1 MDYNG
6 SDYLKTKGTLN
17 SRSMAVWSEFD
28 GSEGNMASFNINRIC
43 CLLLLVLVEWTVPQN
58 GKFYYFFLILYVA
71 QPLCLGICPGDSQ
84 NSYTRHALTDVYTL
98 FMLWNTAI
106 CLCFVIS
113 VTLLWKD
120 SNALVLEFS
129 LSLSTRTSYPVNPYI
144 PLPPPKTEE

>member
-1 MDYNG
+1 M
-6 SDYLKTKGTLN
+6 KTKGTLI
-17 SRSMAVWSEFD
+17 AEVWRFEEEFD

-129 LSLSTRTSYPVNPYI
+129 LSLNPDILPSKPLYPSPSSKNWRIKLHV
-144 PLPPPKTEE
+144 L